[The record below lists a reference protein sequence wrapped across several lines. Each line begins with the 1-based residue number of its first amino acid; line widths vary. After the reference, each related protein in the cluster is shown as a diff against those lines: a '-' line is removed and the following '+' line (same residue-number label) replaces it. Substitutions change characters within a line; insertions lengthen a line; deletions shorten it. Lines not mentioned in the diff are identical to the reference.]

1 MNHRRQYR
9 RSPWFAV
16 PLAASLVL
24 AACGEDEESAP
35 TGAGTQGTSASTG
48 TTSGSTGTTSGS
60 TGTTSGSTGTTTGG
74 SGATGGEG
82 SLAGICP
89 ETVVLQTDWNPEAEH
104 GFVYE
109 LIGDGYEID
118 KGAVATRGPLVDSS
132 GADTGVD
139 FEIRSGGPAI
149 GFETVTS
156 QMYQDDDI
164 LLGYVYTD
172 EAIQNAADFPTV
184 AIEAGM
190 DKNPQIIMWDPETY
204 PDVETIADLGETD
217 ATVRYFG
224 GAAYMEYF
232 TSEGILRPDQ
242 VDGSYDGTPAA
253 FIADEGAAAQQGF
266 GSAEP
271 FKYENEFSEWGKPVK
286 FEYINDAGWENYGE
300 SIATRPENIEEYGE
314 CFSALVPL
322 IQQASVDYVNDPAA
336 TNELILEAV
345 DTYDNGWT
353 YSPEVADYAVETMKK
368 DGLLGNGPDDTL
380 GNFDMD
386 RINGLIEIARPV
398 YAKLGQ
404 EPPAGLT
411 AEDVATNEFIDP
423 SIGL

>member
-9 RSPWFAV
+9 RSPWLAV

-60 TGTTSGSTGTTTGG
+60 TG
-74 SGATGGEG
+74 GEG
-82 SLAGICP
+82 ALAGICP

-118 KGAVATRGPLVDSS
+118 KDAVATRGPLVDSS

-156 QMYQDDDI
+156 QMYQDEDI

-204 PDVETIADLGETD
+204 PDVKSIADLGETD
-217 ATVRYFG
+217 ATVRFFG

-232 TSEGILRPDQ
+232 TSEGILSPDQ

-271 FKYENEFSEWGKPVK
+271 FKYENEFAEWGKPVEY
-286 FEYINDAGWENYGE
+286 EYINDAGWENYGE
-300 SIATRPENIEEYGE
+300 SIATRPENIDEYGE
-314 CFSALVPL
+314 CFAALVPM
-322 IQQASVDYVNDPAA
+322 IQQASVDYVTDPAE

-345 DTYDNGWT
+345 ETYDNGWT
-353 YSPEVADYAVETMKK
+353 YTPEVADYAVETMKK

-398 YAKLGQ
+398 YAELGQ

>member
-1 MNHRRQYR
+1 
-9 RSPWFAV
+9 
-16 PLAASLVL
+16 
-24 AACGEDEESAP
+24 
-35 TGAGTQGTSASTG
+35 
-48 TTSGSTGTTSGS
+48 
-60 TGTTSGSTGTTTGG
+60 
-74 SGATGGEG
+74 
-82 SLAGICP
+82 
-89 ETVVLQTDWNPEAEH
+89 
-104 GFVYE
+104 
-109 LIGDGYEID
+109 
-118 KGAVATRGPLVDSS
+118 
-132 GADTGVD
+132 
-139 FEIRSGGPAI
+139 
-149 GFETVTS
+149 
-156 QMYQDDDI
+156 
-164 LLGYVYTD
+164 
-172 EAIQNAADFPTV
+172 V

-204 PDVETIADLGETD
+204 PDVEMIADLGETD

-271 FKYENEFSEWGKPVK
+271 FKYENEFTEWGKPVK

-353 YSPEVADYAVETMKK
+353 YTPEVADYAVETMKS

-380 GNFDMD
+380 GNFDLD
-386 RINGLIEIARPV
+386 RVNGLIEIASPV
-398 YAKLGQ
+398 YAELGQ
-404 EPPAGLT
+404 EPPADLT
-411 AEDVATNEFIDP
+411 AEDIVTNEFIDP

>member
-1 MNHRRQYR
+1 
-9 RSPWFAV
+9 V
-16 PLAASLVL
+16 
-24 AACGEDEESAP
+24 
-35 TGAGTQGTSASTG
+35 
-48 TTSGSTGTTSGS
+48 
-60 TGTTSGSTGTTTGG
+60 
-74 SGATGGEG
+74 
-82 SLAGICP
+82 LAGICP
-89 ETVVLQTDWNPEAEH
+89 ETVVIQTDWNPEAEH
-104 GFVYE
+104 GFTFQ
-109 LIGDGYEID
+109 LIGDDYEID
-118 KGAVATRGPLVDSS
+118 AGTFAVRGSLVDSE
-132 GADTGVD
+132 GNDTGVD
-139 FEIRSGGPAI
+139 VEVRAGGPAI

-156 QMYQDDDI
+156 QLYREEEI

-232 TSEGILRPDQ
+232 TSEGILSPDQ

-271 FKYENEFSEWGKPVK
+271 FKYENEFTEWGKPVK

-322 IQQASVDYVNDPAA
+322 IQQASVDYVTDPAA

-353 YSPEVADYAVETMKK
+353 YTPEVADYAVETMKS

-398 YAKLGQ
+398 YAELGQ
-404 EPPAGLT
+404 EPPADLT
-411 AEDVATNEFIDP
+411 AEDIVTNEFIDP